1 MYVGSWELSSRSAYT
16 DWKKVL
22 CVRKYITYSIQQL
35 SGWWLINR
43 KSCDYLIVTL
53 SVEGFFKPK
62 LYVQKFQFSG
72 IPKWPRS
79 LLSFSQG
86 YAAEKIVR
94 IHWVHTNHLDAFLS
108 LMWEGNDRP
117 SGAMP
122 LTLSFNTEHF
132 ILISITLQVSFVLP
146 NNFSVFFICFFAFC
160 CCFVL
165 AMQSRENGPKKMSHS
180 GAYPCLLAGSDLKL
194 ASFCMYGKVGKKDT
208 RQSCG

>member
-1 MYVGSWELSSRSAYT
+1 MYVGSWDLSSRSAYT

-35 SGWWLINR
+35 SGWWLLNR
-43 KSCDYLIVTL
+43 ESRDYLIVTL

-86 YAAEKIVR
+86 YAAKKIVR
-94 IHWVHTNHLDAFLS
+94 IHWVHTNRLDVFLS

-117 SGAMP
+117 SGAMS

-132 ILISITLQVSFVLP
+132 ILISITLQVSFVLAIY
-146 NNFSVFFICFFAFC
+146 FSGFWFVSLLFAV
-160 CCFVL
+160 VL
-165 AMQSRENGPKKMSHS
+165 FWQCRIERIDQRKWATMELILV
-180 GAYPCLLAGSDLKL
+180 CLLD
-194 ASFCMYGKVGKKDT
+194 
-208 RQSCG
+208 QI